1 MLLQFLLLLLLV
13 MLLMLLILYI
23 LLILPLLKLLL
34 LLLLMR
40 QCPILLPLAT
50 PRQALPPPSP
60 FFPIPSF
67 PSPGA
72 GGIPLETDQ
81 KRYSVDYKP
90 ETCLMIAR

>member
-40 QCPILLPLAT
+40 QCLILLPLAT

-60 FFPIPSF
+60 FFPHPFLPF
-67 PSPGA
+67 PRCWGHPPG
-72 GGIPLETDQ
+72 D
-81 KRYSVDYKP
+81 RP
-90 ETCLMIAR
+90 EAVQCRLQARDLPHDS